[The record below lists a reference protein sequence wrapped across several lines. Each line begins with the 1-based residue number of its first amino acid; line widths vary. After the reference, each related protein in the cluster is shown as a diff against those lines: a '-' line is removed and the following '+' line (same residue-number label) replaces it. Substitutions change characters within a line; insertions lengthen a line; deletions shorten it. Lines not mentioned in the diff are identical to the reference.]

1 MNTKARSTKLSNII
15 YHLLAYHVGAISKFV
30 LALDVG
36 DCPEI
41 NKLIYFLSRNGIQH
55 LDLGFYPSNQCKL
68 CSSLFT
74 CLQLRHLCLQS
85 CSIPL
90 ALRAFKG
97 FGRLIN
103 LELRSVTTYSK
114 LLESLISSCP
124 FLVQLGL
131 YHNCYSDAIEI
142 SAPML
147 QTFDFIERIGFI
159 CIKTVPN
166 FAKPSLWHV
175 ESHLGTGNCFEI
187 ISALEHLE

>member
-103 LELRSVTTYSK
+103 LELRS
-114 LLESLISSCP
+114 
-124 FLVQLGL
+124 LGL